1 MGLGVKRFGDG
12 GQIAILGAGSM
23 GRLWAALLPS
33 SRCGFL
39 PRLDRGRQIIESA
52 NTVPE
57 NELDHRGSIS
67 RPEGAP
73 ETRCEYVLVRS
84 VPPSLAPQG
93 FGSTLLTASPD
104 SGEARNHIS
113 RPWIQSGENVG
124 LLLVTTKAGDTFSA
138 LESWLPFIT
147 VDTPVVLFQN
157 GLGSQQAV
165 AERWPERPILAASTT
180 EGANRPSPDV
190 LVHAGAGDTWL
201 GALTASAENHTAG
214 VAQQLAATGL
224 RVHAE
229 GSILKRLWQ
238 KLVVNAGINP
248 FTALLDCP
256 NGEILDSPLYQQ
268 NIDGLCREISLLLHA
283 ETAENIAPEVLRERV
298 ETVARNTAS
307 NTSSMRADVKA
318 GRKTEIDFINGYL
331 VQCGKR
337 NDIATPVNQMLTERV
352 QAL

>member
-1 MGLGVKRFGDG
+1 MVSVGERSG
-12 GQIAILGAGSM
+12 GGELIAILGAGSL

-33 SRCGFL
+33 GYCGFL
-39 PRLDRGRQIIESA
+39 PRLSSDSECEFRLG
-52 NTVPE
+52 
-57 NELDHRGSIS
+57 GSFS
-67 RPEGAP
+67 HQAGLS

-93 FGSTLLTASPD
+93 FGKARLTASPG
-104 SGEARNHIS
+104 SGDARIQAS
-113 RPWIQSGENVG
+113 LPWLQSAENVT
-124 LLLVTTKAGDTFSA
+124 LLLVTTKAGDTLAA
-138 LESWLPFIT
+138 LEAWLPHISNN
-147 VDTPVVLFQN
+147 TPVVLFQN
-157 GLGSQQAV
+157 GLGSQQSIT
-165 AERWPERPILAASTT
+165 ERWPDRPILAASTT

-190 LVHAGAGDTWL
+190 LVHAGAGDTWV
-201 GALTASAENHTAG
+201 GALTACAGSHTTG
-214 VAQQLAATGL
+214 VVQQLEATGL

-256 NGEILDSPLYQQ
+256 NDEILNSSLYQQ
-268 NIDGLCREISLLLHA
+268 NIDGLCREISFLLRA
-283 ETAENIAPEVLRERV
+283 ETSENIAPKVLQERI

-307 NTSSMRADVKA
+307 NTSSMRADVNA
-318 GRKTEIDFINGYL
+318 RRKTEINFINGYL

-337 NDIATPVNQMLTERV
+337 HGIATPVNQMLAERV